1 MEALVKSAM
10 SNGTAKNPE
19 VEVLTQLLPDGTKV
33 AKIIK
38 PKEQQCVKMSK
49 NRLYEHIF
57 LTVTGPV

>member
-38 PKEQQCVKMSK
+38 PKEQQCARVKIE
-49 NRLYEHIF
+49 RI
-57 LTVTGPV
+57 T

>member
-38 PKEQQCVKMSK
+38 PKEQQCAHSRVKIE
-49 NRLYEHIF
+49 LI
-57 LTVTGPV
+57 T

>member
-38 PKEQQCVKMSK
+38 PKEQRCVQLSK
-49 NRLYEHIF
+49 NRIDHEI
-57 LTVTGPV
+57 